1 MMIKHKK
8 LTSKAAVTI
17 PKDLR
22 LSAGFGGGMAV
33 DLIER
38 DDGILIR
45 KHVPVCRYCG
55 SVEDV
60 LKIRQDEICCSCAA
74 AIAAEISQ
82 KLAGKETEKN
92 AE

>member
-1 MMIKHKK
+1 MTIKHKK

-17 PKDLR
+17 LKDLR
-22 LSAGFGGGMAV
+22 LSAGLGGGMAV

-60 LKIRQDEICCSCAA
+60 LIIRQDEICCSCAA
-74 AIAAEISQ
+74 AISAEINQ
-82 KLAGKETEKN
+82 KLAGQEAGKY
-92 AE
+92 AG

>member
-1 MMIKHKK
+1 MMIKHKN

-45 KHVPVCRYCG
+45 KHVPVCRHCG
-55 SVEDV
+55 SIEAVITV
-60 LKIRQDEICCSCAA
+60 RDEELCCSCAA
-74 AIAAEISQ
+74 AIAAEINQ
-82 KLAGKETEKN
+82 KLTAQEASKN
-92 AE
+92 VG